1 MQSASLPSLSD
12 SLFSCVSV
20 TVAFGGNTLPDEIR
34 YRAFISYS
42 HADKGIAR
50 TLHRRLEAYRLPK
63 HLVGSD
69 SRFGPVPARLTPI
82 FRDIDELPAS
92 TDLSAEIK
100 AALAASDALI
110 LLCSPQAKAS
120 QWVAR
125 EIALFQE
132 LHGTDRP
139 IFCAVVAG
147 DPQTVLPAL
156 LMAQSDPIAADF
168 RKGQDGSNLALMKL
182 VSGLTGVSLAALVQ
196 RDAQR
201 RMRRVMAVTAIAAA
215 VMLLLT
221 SALFFAQRARAEAE
235 RNRNE
240 AEGLI
245 EYMLTDLRERL
256 KGVGRL
262 DVMAAVNARAM
273 DYYSKQGAL
282 DDLPPDALK
291 KRARILHAMG
301 EDDANGG
308 KFGPALEKFTAAHQT
323 TTAILALRP
332 NDPDAV
338 FAHAQSEY
346 WVGRAAAQR
355 GDRATALRHWQNY
368 LTQAKRLSDIE
379 PNTPKSLMELGYAHG
394 NLCELNTFRNAD
406 LKAATAECA
415 QSVGFVARA
424 LRLAPA
430 DLKIAETLANRH
442 GWMARILAAQGR
454 FGEALAQRTLEREA
468 LNRMISADNKNIN
481 YALRLLWQEQG
492 VAEIYGEMGRRKEAR
507 AIVANVLVKTERI
520 LSELPGR
527 GDIMEYKMRML
538 ILLAEL
544 ERPDPGSDWRKTV
557 TKIENFLPRLKSVLG
572 SPQRVEGFYK
582 AIQRIKE
589 GNTK

>member
-1 MQSASLPSLSD
+1 M
-12 SLFSCVSV
+12 
-20 TVAFGGNTLPDEIR
+20 PDEIR

-42 HADKGIAR
+42 HADKAFAR
-50 TLHRRLEAYRLPK
+50 SLHRRLEGYRLPK

-69 SRFGPVPARLTPI
+69 SRFGPVPARLTPV

-100 AALAASDALI
+100 AALAASGALI
-110 LLCSPQAKAS
+110 LLCSPHAKQS
-120 QWVAR
+120 QWVAK

-132 LHGTDRP
+132 LHGSSRP
-139 IFCAVVAG
+139 IFCAVVSG
-147 DPQTVLPAL
+147 DPQAVLPDL
-156 LMAQSDPIAADF
+156 LKRQSDPIAADF
-168 RKGQDGSNLALMKL
+168 RKGQDGQNLALMKL
-182 VSGLTGVSLAALVQ
+182 VSGLTGVNLAALVQ

-201 RMRRVMAVTAIAAA
+201 RMRRVMAITAVAAV

-221 SALFFAQRARAEAE
+221 SALILAQRARAEAE

-262 DVMAAVNARAM
+262 DVMTAVNARAM

-282 DDLPPDALK
+282 DTLPLDALE

-308 KFGPALEKFTAAHQT
+308 NAGPALKKFTAAHQT
-323 TTAILALRP
+323 TAAILAQRP

-355 GDRATALRHWQNY
+355 GDRATSAWHWQNY

-394 NLCELNTFRNAD
+394 NLCELNAFRTAG
-406 LKAATAECA
+406 LSAAANDCT
-415 QSVGFVARA
+415 QSIAFMERA
-424 LRLAPA
+424 LTLVPK
-430 DLKIAETLANRH
+430 DVTIAESLANRY
-442 GWMARILAAQGR
+442 GWMSRIYTAQR
-454 FGEALAQRTLEREA
+454 KFDKALAQRELEQSVLLRLIA
-468 LNRMISADNKNIN
+468 ADPKNKNRT
-481 YALRLLWQEQG
+481 LRLLWKQQG
-492 VAEIYGEMGRRKEAR
+492 VAEIFRAMGQNAEAQDMLR
-507 AIVANVLVKTERI
+507 TVLVGTDAI
-520 LSELPGR
+520 LAELPER
-527 GDIMEYKMRML
+527 GDIMEYKMQLL
-538 ILLAEL
+538 ILLAEQ
-544 ERPDPGSDWRKTV
+544 ERVEPGSNWRGTTEKM
-557 TKIENFLPRLKSVLG
+557 ELFLPRLERVLG
-572 SPQRVEGFYK
+572 PSQRVEGFYA

-589 GNTK
+589 GEVK

>member
-1 MQSASLPSLSD
+1 M
-12 SLFSCVSV
+12 
-20 TVAFGGNTLPDEIR
+20 PDEIR

-42 HADKGIAR
+42 HADKAFAR
-50 TLHRRLEAYRLPK
+50 TLHRRLEGYRLPK

-125 EIALFQE
+125 EIALFRE
-132 LHGTDRP
+132 LHGTTRP
-139 IFCAVVAG
+139 IFCAVVSG
-147 DPQTVLPAL
+147 DPQEVLPTL
-156 LMAQSDPIAADF
+156 LKAQSDPIAADF

-182 VSGLTGVSLAALVQ
+182 VSGLTGVNLAALVQ

-201 RMRRVMAVTAIAAA
+201 RMRRVMAITAVAAA
-215 VMLLLT
+215 VMLILT
-221 SALFFAQRARAEAE
+221 TALILAQRARAEAE

-240 AEGLI
+240 AEGLV

-262 DVMAAVNARAM
+262 DVMSAVNARAM
-273 DYYSKQGAL
+273 DYYTKQGAL
-282 DDLPPDALK
+282 DTLPLDALQ

-308 KFGPALEKFTAAHQT
+308 NSGPALKKFTAAHQT
-323 TTAILALRP
+323 TAAILAQRP

-355 GDRATALRHWQNY
+355 GDRATALRHWQHY

-394 NLCELNTFRNAD
+394 NLCELNAFRTAG
-406 LKAATAECA
+406 LSAAANDCT
-415 QSVGFVARA
+415 QSIAFMERA
-424 LRLAPA
+424 LTLAPK
-430 DLKIAETLANRH
+430 DVTIAESLANRY
-442 GWMARILAAQGR
+442 GWMSRIYTAQR
-454 FGEALAQRTLEREA
+454 KFDKALAQRELEQSVLLRLIA
-468 LNRMISADNKNIN
+468 ADPKNKNRT
-481 YALRLLWQEQG
+481 LRLLWKQQG
-492 VAEIYGEMGRRKEAR
+492 VAEIFRAMGQNAEAQNMLR
-507 AIVANVLVKTERI
+507 TVLVGTDAI
-520 LSELPGR
+520 LAELPER
-527 GDIMEYKMRML
+527 GDIMEYKMQLL
-538 ILLAEL
+538 ILLAEQ
-544 ERPDPGSDWRKTV
+544 ERVEPGSNWRGTTEKM
-557 TKIENFLPRLKSVLG
+557 ELFLPRLERVLG
-572 SPQRVEGFYK
+572 PSQRVEGFYA

-589 GNTK
+589 GEVK